1 VSDERV
7 GFCLVVNSTPP
18 IEIGNGPFQTI
29 APSPGIEEVVL
40 QDHDGRRRVFRADER
55 DGGWRWVEPAIDGSW
70 TVEPDQDGRGWW
82 VEDRHGNGIKLYDRQ
97 DHAQRVV
104 SVLNQIEKEI
114 E

>member
-1 VSDERV
+1 MSDERV
-7 GFCLVVNSTPP
+7 GFCLVVKSTPP

-55 DGGWRWVEPAIDGSW
+55 DGGWRWVE
-70 TVEPDQDGRGWW
+70 
-82 VEDRHGNGIKLYDRQ
+82 DRHGNGIKLYDRQ